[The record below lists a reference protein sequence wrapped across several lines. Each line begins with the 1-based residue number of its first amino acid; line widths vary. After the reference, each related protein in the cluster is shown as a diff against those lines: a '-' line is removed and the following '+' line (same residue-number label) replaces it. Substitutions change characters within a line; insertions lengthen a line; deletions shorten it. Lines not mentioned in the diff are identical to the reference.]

1 MRSGE
6 KQSLPRSSTATA
18 RTSDASGR
26 MCSSKTAIIK
36 MLILLPEQ
44 QEYEKA
50 SRKRLAFRLLTKSQ
64 NDFLFWDFVILS
76 A

>member
-1 MRSGE
+1 
-6 KQSLPRSSTATA
+6 
-18 RTSDASGR
+18 
-26 MCSSKTAIIK
+26 

-50 SRKRLAFRLLTKSQ
+50 SRKRLAFRLLTRSQ